1 MWWYLLAGTRGGENR
16 ARISRARRE
25 QPRNANQLADQLGLD
40 YNAVTYQLDMLTDHD
55 VLETCG
61 DEFERVSLPS
71 DRFERYDEAFDR
83 ITDRL
88 E

>member
-1 MWWYLLAGTRGGENR
+1 
-16 ARISRARRE
+16 
-25 QPRNANQLADQLGLD
+25 
-40 YNAVTYQLDMLTDHD
+40 MLTDHD